1 MPVVPAR
8 KTAAGHA
15 TTLAL
20 LKRKQMS
27 WPLNSNIAK
36 SEQIS
41 HKNTL
46 TKMRML
52 HQKGF
57 HPIENCNVPKSCEND
72 STIHKRLFLLTRMAL
87 FFVEDK
93 KQRTFYELSLLLSYF
108 ALMYL

>member
-1 MPVVPAR
+1 
-8 KTAAGHA
+8 
-15 TTLAL
+15 
-20 LKRKQMS
+20 
-27 WPLNSNIAK
+27 
-36 SEQIS
+36 
-41 HKNTL
+41 
-46 TKMRML
+46 MRML